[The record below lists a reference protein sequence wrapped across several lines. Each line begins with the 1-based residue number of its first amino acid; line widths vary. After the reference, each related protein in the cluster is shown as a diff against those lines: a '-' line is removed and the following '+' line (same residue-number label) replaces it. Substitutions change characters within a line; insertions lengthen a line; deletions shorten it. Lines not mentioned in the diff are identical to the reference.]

1 MIRMS
6 SIKPPKIFVVEDNP
20 IYQELIIKSL
30 ESVSDDIHLFL
41 SGETCLEEMRQSPS
55 VIVMD
60 YRLEGKI
67 NGLTTIRKIRRT
79 NPHVYVIL
87 FSTDAGLDTQQNL
100 QEYGDFDYLKKTI
113 YAFPLLKQMIN
124 ASIQTIINSPVS
136 SN

>member
-1 MIRMS
+1 MS

-20 IYQELIIKSL
+20 IYQELIIKAL
-30 ESVSDDIHLFL
+30 ESVSDDVHLFV
-41 SGETCLEEMRQSPS
+41 SGETCLAEMHKSPS

-124 ASIQTIINSPVS
+124 SSIATIINSPVS
-136 SN
+136 RN